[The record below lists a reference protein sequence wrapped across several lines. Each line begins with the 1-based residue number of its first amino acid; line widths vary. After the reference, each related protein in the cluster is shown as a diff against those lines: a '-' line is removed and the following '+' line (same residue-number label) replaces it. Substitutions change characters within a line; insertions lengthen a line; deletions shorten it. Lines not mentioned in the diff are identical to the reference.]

1 MNFMLPSRES
11 GCKGTK
17 KSEKW
22 KAKSEKNDSVTAFFR
37 FFV

>member
-1 MNFMLPSRES
+1 MYNIGFL

-22 KAKSEKNDSVTAFFR
+22 KVKYEKIRVKLA
-37 FFV
+37 